1 MNKKALSILIV
12 DDNDIMRALLRGILR
27 GDDYEIVGEARN
39 GVQAV
44 EVAERH
50 RPDIICMDVL
60 MPEKNGLVAM
70 AEIKR
75 ARPETEVV
83 MITGSADPE
92 TVQEAIHHGA
102 TGFIVKPF
110 NAARVL
116 DAMKKVATR
125 IRQRPPGD

>member
-1 MNKKALSILIV
+1 MNKNALSVLIV
-12 DDNDIMRALLRGILR
+12 DDNDMMRTILR
-27 GDDYEIVGEARN
+27 GMLRGDEYEIVGEARN

-44 EVAERH
+44 EAAERL
-50 RPDIICMDVL
+50 RPAIVCMDVL

-70 AEIKR
+70 VEIK
-75 ARPETEVV
+75 AAHPEIEFIV
-83 MITGSADPE
+83 ITGSADPH

-116 DAMKKVATR
+116 DAMKKAATR
-125 IRQRPPGD
+125 IRQRPPAA

>member
-50 RPDIICMDVL
+50 RPDIICMDVQ

-83 MITGSADPE
+83 MITGSADSA

-125 IRQRPPGD
+125 IRQRPPGG

>member
-1 MNKKALSILIV
+1 MNKNALSVLIV
-12 DDNDIMRALLRGILR
+12 DDNDMMRAILRSMLR
-27 GDDYEIVGEARN
+27 GDEYEIVGEARN

-44 EVAERH
+44 EAAERL
-50 RPDIICMDVL
+50 RPAIVCMDVL

-70 AEIKR
+70 AEIR
-75 ARPETEVV
+75 NAQPTTEFIV
-83 MITGSADPE
+83 ITGSADPE

-116 DAMKKVATR
+116 DAMKKAAAR
-125 IRQRPPGD
+125 IRQRPPAA